1 LEEREEFKF
10 EPLDLGVFYH
20 CVLDALLKRLNSVK
34 KDFAI
39 ISDEELLRL
48 LREQIAKFAGEDAFI
63 SNFLR
68 RSAQNGFIIHC
79 AGEVLEDCVRAIAE
93 MVRAGSFRP
102 RWSEVSFGQPKE
114 AVESIGEYKLV
125 LPDGRNLFLDG
136 KIDRIDVANVDG
148 QNVAII
154 FDYKRSKYSATFSW
168 SKFYHGLN
176 MQLPIYILSVNKAAK
191 SKINNAVGAFFIPVE
206 ALPETTTFTELT
218 KKAEKFQHKANGL
231 FNGRF
236 FQHLDSTNSNKF
248 YNFFVKQD
256 GNQYGYDNISGA
268 IKPDDF
274 EKIMKF
280 TESKSIGFVQE
291 ILSGKIDVH
300 PYRLSGESACT
311 YCKYKSVCR
320 FDWQVNEYNF
330 LESLDKVGALEKI
343 KGSNG

>member
-1 LEEREEFKF
+1 
-10 EPLDLGVFYH
+10 
-20 CVLDALLKRLNSVK
+20 
-34 KDFAI
+34 
-39 ISDEELLRL
+39 
-48 LREQIAKFAGEDAFI
+48 
-63 SNFLR
+63 LR
-68 RSAQNGFIIHC
+68 RSAHNAFIIHC

-114 AVESIGEYKLV
+114 VVESIGEYKV
-125 LPDGRNLFLDG
+125 TLPDGRELFLDG

-148 QNVAII
+148 QDVAII
-154 FDYKRSKYSATFSW
+154 FDYKRSKYSAMFNW

-176 MQLPIYILSVNKAAK
+176 MQLPIYILAANKAAK
-191 SKINNAVGAFFIPVE
+191 SKINNVVGAFFIPVE
-206 ALPETTTFTELT
+206 APPETTAFTELT

-280 TESKSIGFVQE
+280 TESKFIGFVQE

-311 YCKYKSVCR
+311 YCKYKPVCR
-320 FDWQVNEYNF
+320 FDWQINDYSF
-330 LESLDKVGALEKI
+330 LESLGKVGSLEKI
-343 KGSNG
+343 KGNNG